1 MSDAEWQSVVSD
13 QMRSAALVV
22 IRAGRGRGLLWELK
36 QAFEKLDPTKL
47 LILVLNMK
55 RKDYA
60 TFREEMS
67 KMLGVVFPKFG
78 GFTGLGRVSGFV
90 RFSSDWTP
98 KMLRLYA
105 PYLRRTI
112 YKPYQ
117 PLFQF
122 TLKPVFKD
130 FGLEWQTPPVSIL
143 TVVVKLVFAGFA
155 LLLFF
160 AGLMA
165 IDKFL
170 SLHWFGDT

>member
-1 MSDAEWQSVVSD
+1 
-13 QMRSAALVV
+13 
-22 IRAGRGRGLLWELK
+22 
-36 QAFEKLDPTKL
+36 
-47 LILVLNMK
+47 
-55 RKDYA
+55 
-60 TFREEMS
+60 MS

-78 GFTGLGRVSGFV
+78 AFTGFGRVSGFV

-98 KMLRLYA
+98 NMLRLYA